1 MDYTIKDVMKKLDM
15 TVHTVRHYCDSGL
28 VPNLRHDKN
37 GNRIFDD
44 ESLNWLLC
52 ARLLRGSGM
61 SIADIRHYFSLCE
74 RGSETFEER
83 FQILKELEAKT
94 KLELQDA
101 QYRYNCI
108 EEKLRHCE
116 DIRSGKCED
125 DCNPLNW

>member
-116 DIRSGKCED
+116 DIRSGKCAD